1 MVSALPHV
9 GRVSKMIRMHV
20 SPVSGGYEV
29 CFAVA
34 DQCFFGQ
41 TAILLIILVDGRSDC
56 YGYAVLWQPH
66 VVQ

>member
-9 GRVSKMIRMHV
+9 GRVSKMIRMYV
-20 SPVSGGYEV
+20 SPVSGGDEV

-34 DQCFFGQ
+34 DQCFFGR
-41 TAILLIILVDGRSDC
+41 TAIADGRSDFD
-56 YGYAVLWQPH
+56 GDAMLWQRH